1 MCRDQG
7 PSDLQSDALPTELPR
22 LIEIMLKTKYLKN
35 YFGYLGHIY
44 QGFHQVWY
52 QGIVKATVS
61 GVLEDLTFKIS
72 EGSDQN

>member
-1 MCRDQG
+1 MKISKNEFS
-7 PSDLQSDALPTELPR
+7 PTDLDA
-22 LIEIMLKTKYLKN
+22 MYV
-35 YFGYLGHIY
+35 Y